1 MVTLSGNVGKFVT
14 LNRLIKMISLIKYAS
29 IGIIFYVI
37 FAGMFTVNHNNT
49 GEVALIFNGMRDG
62 YWTELAKKAS
72 NDFDTIISAKD

>member
-1 MVTLSGNVGKFVT
+1 
-14 LNRLIKMISLIKYAS
+14 MISLIKYAS

-62 YWTELAKKAS
+62 YWTELAKKHPMIL
-72 NDFDTIISAKD
+72 TQ